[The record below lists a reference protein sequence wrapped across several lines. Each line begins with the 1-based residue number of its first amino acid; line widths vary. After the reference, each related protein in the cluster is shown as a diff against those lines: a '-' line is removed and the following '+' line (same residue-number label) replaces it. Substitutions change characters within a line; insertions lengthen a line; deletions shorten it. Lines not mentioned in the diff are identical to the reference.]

1 MKKTIG
7 IIGGM
12 GPMATVDLYEKI
24 TAHTL
29 ANTDQEHIHI
39 LIDSN
44 AATPDRTEAIL
55 HGGASPLPNLI
66 ASAERLASAG
76 ADFLIIPCNTSHH
89 FINEL
94 RAASPIPVLSM
105 IEQTAAYIAS
115 QNFRAAILLATE
127 GCLRVGVYQ
136 SVLAP
141 YGIQAI
147 EPDAAMQKEVTDVI
161 YHAVKADA
169 PAWDVSR
176 LNEMIAELEART
188 NAVSV
193 LACTELPIAV
203 HRYGLRGTFVDPT
216 RILAL
221 AAIREAGYLARE

>member
-29 ANTDQEHIHI
+29 ANTDQEHIHV

-55 HGGASPLPNLI
+55 RGGPSPLPSLLR
-66 ASAERLASAG
+66 SAERLAAAG

-89 FINEL
+89 FIEDI
-94 RAASPIPVLSM
+94 RAASPIPVMSM
-105 IEQTAAYIAS
+105 IEQTAAYIVS
-115 QNFRAAILLATE
+115 HGYRKAILLGTE

-136 SVLAP
+136 SVLEP
-141 YGIQAI
+141 YGVEAI
-147 EPDAAMQKEVTDVI
+147 VPDEAMQREVMDVVYRGI
-161 YHAVKADA
+161 KADA
-169 PAWDVSR
+169 PTWDVSR
-176 LNEMIAELEART
+176 LNEMLAELEGET
-188 NAVSV
+188 DAVSV
-193 LACTELPIAV
+193 LACTELPLAV
-203 HRYGLRGTFVDPT
+203 CRYGLRGTFVDPT
-216 RILAL
+216 LVLAL
-221 AAIREAGYLARE
+221 AAIREAGYPTKE